1 MAWYDFILDRGG
13 AIGSLIKHQATKA
26 NRDRIVSRLLINMPP
41 PKETKIL
48 LDDGSVIWFDCAE
61 EVDHNFPST
70 VTEFPIE
77 DGASVSDHMVNGNA
91 VFSVT
96 GVFSDARLRRPDPQ
110 GNSTLPLQPTQAE
123 TYKALQKLRAD
134 RRSFSLLTP
143 LDTYTNIVLKDLGMP
158 RNKGDALSVKMEFVQ
173 IRRATSGTTTVTII
187 GGGGNTG
194 SAAKT
199 PVETT
204 KPKVTTVADV
214 GTKNPVKTA
223 RSDTTPLANT
233 VGSLPDAFGSMYK
246 LTKQVESGE

>member
-1 MAWYDFILDRGG
+1 MAWYDFILDRTG
-13 AIGSLIKHQATKA
+13 AIGSLIKHQAARA
-26 NRDRIVSRLLINMPP
+26 NRDKIVSRLLINMPP

-61 EVDHNFPST
+61 EVDHNFPTT

-96 GVFSDARLRRPDPQ
+96 GVFSDARLRKPDPQ
-110 GNSTLPLQPTQAE
+110 GRATLPDQPTQAE

-134 RRSFSLLTP
+134 RKSFSLLTP

-173 IRRATSGTTTVTII
+173 IRRATSGTTTVTLI
-187 GGGGNTG
+187 GGGGVKTG
-194 SAAKT
+194 ATAKN
-199 PVETT
+199 PVDKT
-204 KPKVTTVADV
+204 KTAGVTNA
-214 GTKNPVKTA
+214 GTKNPIKTT

-233 VGSLPDAFGSMYK
+233 VGSLPDAFGSMFK
-246 LTKQVESGE
+246 LFKQAESGQ